1 MEAAAGRAEAA
12 LASCGGLPL
21 LTCTPPWEPGVRG
34 LWAEVRPET
43 DVIFQLREHSIHTL
57 THTDMHARIL
67 THPHIRTHACTY
79 VHIHAHSH
87 TYTHACTHTDS
98 HTHDTHTLDLTRI
111 FLCPFPYGPPPT
123 EGIHLA
129 LRWQPQSFAPS
140 GNTSGEA
147 PCQAGGEDSQ
157 GQRRRGEKTR
167 QLPGSS
173 RRGLFTPPQ
182 IPQPRNWPT
191 QPPTAA
197 WTACRASNFLCSA
210 HPPLLRHSTTGT
222 HSGDI

>member
-1 MEAAAGRAEAA
+1 MY
-12 LASCGGLPL
+12 
-21 LTCTPPWEPGVRG
+21 TC
-34 LWAEVRPET
+34 
-43 DVIFQLREHSIHTL
+43 
-57 THTDMHARIL
+57 M
-67 THPHIRTHACTY
+67 HIRTHSRPQSY
-79 VHIHAHSH
+79 IHTCMHS
-87 TYTHACTHTDS
+87 HTDS

-157 GQRRRGEKTR
+157 GQRQGGEKTR

-173 RRGLFTPPQ
+173 RRGLFTPLKSRSPG
-182 IPQPRNWPT
+182 IGPRSPPRLPG
-191 QPPTAA
+191 QLAAPPTFCVLLTHRSCAILPPA
-197 WTACRASNFLCSA
+197 PTLVTSKHSHTKSNFSSNCPWLWLC
-210 HPPLLRHSTTGT
+210 GF
-222 HSGDI
+222 

>member
-1 MEAAAGRAEAA
+1 
-12 LASCGGLPL
+12 
-21 LTCTPPWEPGVRG
+21 
-34 LWAEVRPET
+34 
-43 DVIFQLREHSIHTL
+43 
-57 THTDMHARIL
+57 MHARIL
-67 THPHIRTHACTY
+67 THPHIRTHSRPQSY
-79 VHIHAHSH
+79 IHTCMHS
-87 TYTHACTHTDS
+87 HTDS

-197 WTACRASNFLCSA
+197 WTACRAPNFLCSA